1 MQGKVK
7 YFNHEKGYGFIAGE
21 SGDVFVHTSQVVGRE
36 VNKGD
41 IVSYDVFEGRKGIE
55 AANVSALN
63 FG

>member
-41 IVSYDVFEGRKGIE
+41 IVSYARLTIVTKSKTNII
-55 AANVSALN
+55 AS
-63 FG
+63 